1 MEVKVFCPN
10 CGAAGFKKRLIE
22 VDSSATGVIYPY
34 CKGCKARH
42 KILLLG
48 NGDYLS
54 MAQTQAKA
62 K

>member
-10 CGAAGFKKRLIE
+10 CGAAGFRKLLLVADK
-22 VDSSATGVIYPY
+22 STTGVVYPY
-34 CKGCKARH
+34 CKGCKSQH

-54 MAQTQAKA
+54 MAQTKNQ
-62 K
+62 